1 MTIRPRSTLLC
12 LALLLLASACSSTER
27 NDDGGPA
34 AAAVAVDAGGDG
46 ATTVVT
52 DPATGTPAPG
62 AAAAAAGG
70 DPAAAVAPVPGAPA
84 ANAAS
89 GGSGTA
95 AGAPATPATAGGFAN
110 LPHGKGITDEVIRLG
125 IVYADAAAYNTAAQA
140 LGGASNF
147 GTVDDPKGIQSAIVD
162 YFNANGGIAGRQ
174 IEPVW
179 HEVLAQNAV
188 TKEGRTR
195 DAQEA
200 CATYT
205 EDNEVFAIM
214 GSGQWTEQNIIECAV
229 NTDTPYIDGFTAAT
243 GVWASEAQAARFG
256 PHYYTTS
263 MFTTDRREKAMVQS
277 LRNLGFFA
285 PDAKVGLVIEDS
297 AAFREAADNTLK
309 PALEAAGVEVA
320 VEVRY
325 PDIIESA
332 WQNYVLQMQAA
343 QVTHVY
349 FGASTAES
357 WPTLLFMRG
366 AENQGYRPSYALSGL
381 PLDWLENNAPP
392 QQLEKAMG
400 FTWLPSRVEGA
411 ERPPSSERDRICRE
425 VLAAKDYPETAGL
438 PFCDFFWFVKDTL
451 ERAPELTPLG
461 MQTAAEQLGDGWMST
476 LTFNG
481 KTRLGPGRHDG
492 AHIGRDFRFDAATAE
507 FVYAGPLYEVG

>member
-1 MTIRPRSTLLC
+1 MTMRPRTTVLGV
-12 LALLLLASACSSTER
+12 ALLLLTSACSSTER
-27 NDDGGPA
+27 NGGGPS
-34 AAAVAVDAGGDG
+34 AAAVAVEAAGD
-46 ATTVVT
+46 TTASTVI
-52 DPATGTPAPG
+52 DPATGQPVAADAAT
-62 AAAAAAGG
+62 AAAAAAATG
-70 DPAAAVAPVPGAPA
+70 
-84 ANAAS
+84 

-95 AGAPATPATAGGFAN
+95 APAGTDAGPAAGSPTTPAGTGGFAD
-110 LPHGKGITDEVIRLG
+110 LPHGKGITDEAIRLG
-125 IVYADAAAYNTAAQA
+125 IVFADAAAYNRAGQA
-140 LGGASNF
+140 LGGTPGF
-147 GTVDDPKGIQSAIVD
+147 DDTVDDPKGIQNAIIE
-162 YFNANGGIAGRQ
+162 YFNANGGIAGRK

-229 NTDTPYIDGFTAAT
+229 KTDTPYVDGYTAAT
-243 GVWASEAQAARFG
+243 GVWASKEQAHRFG
-256 PHYYTTS
+256 RHYYTTS
-263 MFTTDRREKAMVQS
+263 MFTTDRREQAMLQS
-277 LRNLGFFA
+277 LGNLGFFA
-285 PDAKVGLVIEDS
+285 PGAKVGLLIEDS
-297 AAFREAADNTLK
+297 PAFREAADNTLK
-309 PALEAAGVEVA
+309 PALKARGIEVA

-343 QVTHVY
+343 GVTHVY

-366 AENQGYRPSYALSGL
+366 AENQGYRPTYALSGL
-381 PLDWLENNAPP
+381 PLDWLENNAPAP
-392 QQLEKAMG
+392 QLEKAMG

-411 ERPPSSERDRICRE
+411 ERPPGSERDRICRE
-425 VLAAKDYPETAGL
+425 VLAAKGYPETAGL

-451 ERAPELTPLG
+451 ERASELTSSG
-461 MQTAAEQLGDGWMST
+461 MQSAAEQLGDGWMSS

-492 AHIGRDFRFDAATAE
+492 AYLGRDFRFDKGTGE
-507 FVYAGPLYEVG
+507 FAYAGELYEVP